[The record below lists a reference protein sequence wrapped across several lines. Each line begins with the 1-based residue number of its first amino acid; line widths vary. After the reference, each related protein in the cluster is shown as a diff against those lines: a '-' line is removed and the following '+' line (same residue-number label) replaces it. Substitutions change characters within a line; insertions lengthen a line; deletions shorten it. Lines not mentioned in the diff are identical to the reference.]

1 MYKLARDS
9 YYIEI
14 DVTIMKDGKSRL
26 EIFPFYINE
35 NGIKQRNFTSKY
47 FYIESDSIERT
58 QICMENIIDYLYI
71 ESQNDDIYRYSKLKF
86 NHKSIML
93 LLAHSTLIGCHSS
106 IVELLS
112 VFMNNKIIDKSELQ
126 EAEI

>member
-9 YYIEI
+9 YYIQI

-47 FYIESDSIERT
+47 FYIENDSIEKT
-58 QICMENIIDYLYI
+58 QTYMENIIDYLYI

-93 LLAHSTLIGCHSS
+93 LLSHSTLIGCHSS

-126 EAEI
+126 EDEM

>member
-9 YYIEI
+9 YYIQI

-26 EIFPFYINE
+26 EIFPFYINV

-47 FYIESDSIERT
+47 FYIENDSIEKT
-58 QICMENIIDYLYI
+58 QTYMENIIDYLYI

-112 VFMNNKIIDKSELQ
+112 VFIDNKLINKSELQ
-126 EAEI
+126 EDEL

>member
-9 YYIEI
+9 YYIQI

-26 EIFPFYINE
+26 EILPFYINE
-35 NGIKQRNFTSKY
+35 RGIRQRNFTAKY
-47 FYIESDSIERT
+47 FYIENDTIEKT
-58 QICMENIIDYLYI
+58 QTHMENIIDYLYI
-71 ESQNDDIYRYSKLKF
+71 ESQTDDIYRYSKLKF

-93 LLAHSTLIGCHSS
+93 LLSHSTLVGCHSS
-106 IVELLS
+106 MVELLS
-112 VFMNNKIIDKSELQ
+112 VFITNKLIDKSELQ